1 MAGRMAGVGAGM
13 NMIGAGM
20 NVMGA
25 ATNTSGG
32 RTNMIGAG
40 RAGASPSSRLPRAIS
55 LTWATQARLSPI
67 QILTGPL
74 ASPPESDYGPSGSGY
89 SPPEAHYPLEYTGK
103 PPSDSLYT
111 STPSPIPSH
120 YQYRASDYRRSSSSQ
135 APPTP
140 AYSVATFDSRTTDE
154 SALDVGDRY
163 QSRYHYT
170 PFDR

>member
-40 RAGASPSSRLPRAIS
+40 RAGSSVPHPDPYR
-55 LTWATQARLSPI
+55 
-67 QILTGPL
+67 PL

-89 SPPEAHYPLEYTGK
+89 SPPESHYPLEYTGK

-111 STPSPIPSH
+111 STPSPNPSH
-120 YQYRASDYRRSSSSQ
+120 YHHRASDYRRSSNSQ

>member
-40 RAGASPSSRLPRAIS
+40 RAGSSVPHPDPYR
-55 LTWATQARLSPI
+55 
-67 QILTGPL
+67 PL

-89 SPPEAHYPLEYTGK
+89 SPPEAHYPLEYTEK

-163 QSRYHYT
+163 QSAVPLHAVR
-170 PFDR
+170 